1 MRKTLLDITPDEIE
15 REWQNFKRKFRTNQ
29 TLKVMKDYDEVKRR
43 AIFVD
48 NYRAIRKH
56 NMEAD
61 NGKHTYWL
69 GYLYLPPPCS
79 QKFAL
84 ADTLLPQVRTVY
96 YSCSIQY
103 KLYLQNSNMNYK
115 LLLVTI
121 VTMVNADD
129 GPWVDCPDNYP
140 ISAPCSYIPPQ
151 LAGEWCYIECKNN
164 ANITKILG
172 DLSAKLPADKKK
184 FISIALDY
192 LTEEDLPAQAFAG
205 IQFELISIFG
215 RNVKRIHKQAFAG
228 TGVQKMQFIHAES
241 LTEVVSGADHE
252 WDLFGAIRSQP

>member
-29 TLKVMKDYDEVKRR
+29 TLKVMKNYDEVKRR

-56 NMEAD
+56 NKEAD
-61 NGKHTYWL
+61 EGKHTYWL
-69 GYLYLPPPCS
+69 GVN
-79 QKFAL
+79 QFT
-84 ADTLLPQVRTVY
+84 DMTQDEFTTN
-96 YSCSIQY
+96 YSV
-103 KLYLQNSNMNYK
+103 YLQNSNMNYK

-140 ISAPCSYIPPQ
+140 ISTPCSYIPPQ
-151 LAGEWCYIECKNN
+151 RAGEWCYIECKNN

-172 DLSAKLPADKKK
+172 DLSVKLPADKKK
-184 FISIALDY
+184 FISIALDD

-215 RNVKRIHKQAFAG
+215 RNVKRIHNQAFAG